1 MKISNDSISINLHL
15 YHSYNKI
22 ILPICLPR
30 YLNIRSTVRS
40 RAENLSI
47 LRPSLVARENENF
60 GTKGASQTSL
70 CSAFLEENIFVKR
83 NSKLNNIKRILM
95 IAH

>member
-1 MKISNDSISINLHL
+1 MKISNDSISINLHIQ
-15 YHSYNKI
+15 HSYDKNN
-22 ILPICLPR
+22 LPNCLPR

-40 RAENLSI
+40 KAENLSI

-70 CSAFLEENIFVKR
+70 CSAFLEKKSMLRGIVNEI
-83 NSKLNNIKRILM
+83 I
-95 IAH
+95 